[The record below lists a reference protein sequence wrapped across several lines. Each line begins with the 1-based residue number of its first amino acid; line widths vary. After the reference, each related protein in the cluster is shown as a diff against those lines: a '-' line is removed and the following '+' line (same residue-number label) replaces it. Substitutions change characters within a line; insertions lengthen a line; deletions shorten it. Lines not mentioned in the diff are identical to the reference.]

1 MQSYDGDDWGS
12 PDESDDD
19 SVGPEPPLQPASG
32 HGAQAP
38 AYPPPSVASP
48 TVASQTGSVPV
59 DHATATTAAAAQQP
73 PVHAAPTAT
82 AAPTVAGDEDVAQGS
97 DEGDNKR
104 PSISPQLP
112 NMARMSAFGVDLFP
126 GGSHN
131 DASKLSAAEHTIQ
144 EEKEPSAAD
153 ANHGIQSGSPA
164 PQLGAQQ
171 PPHLFPQPKTVEH
184 DFSSLSEQDD
194 IPSKDATAAVSLS
207 ADSQRT
213 SAVHEPSQGLA
224 LRIDSPPPNTASGSQ
239 DAQQPTTATTATDT
253 PVSIIPTEP
262 LQPKKPEHSPSE
274 YEPQPLQHSFTHDTA
289 ASSPVKESDV
299 LSDEIMRSLTP
310 GSNNGASGLKPDPS
324 QTSLTTGSWERS
336 AASSDISGSYQQHE
350 AVAVPVLSI
359 PAQQANITAPVQ
371 SHSPITSPS
380 SDPDRD
386 LRRRFSWEA
395 LADDATPNRTAPVS
409 ATTVAPPAAS
419 AVPPAAVPQ
428 PSVQS
433 PIQSPIV
440 ASQVVERSPASP
452 YGAPSANPISPTI
465 KIVSEGQ
472 PLDQQ
477 VSAFS
482 PREATVGPTQTQPDF
497 FETQSA
503 AGPSTDALSDA
514 PHSSA
519 SGNGGSV
526 APGASSLGEK
536 PTMPFKEIMGL
547 PTAEERIERY
557 QESRSSFATSES
569 GLDEWIA
576 TMKNQHPEH
585 AHANNS
591 FSGAVPPAR
600 TPSPSGSQP
609 SAQQPYYQQYLNA
622 SNPNQSTPSSAR
634 SRLAGLQE
642 QAQAAAG
649 SAFGHSGNQIGHKGK
664 EFMQSAGKMGKGL
677 FSKGRSK
684 LRGTGDKVFH

>member
-1 MQSYDGDDWGS
+1 VQSYDGDDWGS

-32 HGAQAP
+32 HGVQAP

-48 TVASQTGSVPV
+48 AIAAQTGSAPV
-59 DHATATTAAAAQQP
+59 DHTASAAQQP
-73 PVHAAPTAT
+73 PVHAAPAATTAPT
-82 AAPTVAGDEDVAQGS
+82 AAQHEDVTQDS

-104 PSISPQLP
+104 ASISPQLP

-126 GGSHN
+126 GDSSNNG
-131 DASKLSAAEHTIQ
+131 ASKLSAAEHTIQ
-144 EEKEPSAAD
+144 EEREPSAAD
-153 ANHGIQSGSPA
+153 ANRGIQSGSPA
-164 PQLGAQQ
+164 PQLGALQ
-171 PPHLFPQPKTVEH
+171 PPHLFPQPKTGEH
-184 DFSSLSEQDD
+184 DFSSVSEQDETA
-194 IPSKDATAAVSLS
+194 SKDAAAAVSSS

-213 SAVHEPSQGLA
+213 SAVQEPSQGLA
-224 LRIDSPPPNTASGSQ
+224 LRIDSPPPTAASGSQ

-274 YEPQPLQHSFTHDTA
+274 YEPQPLQHTFTHDNTA
-289 ASSPVKESDV
+289 TSSPVKESDV

-371 SHSPITSPS
+371 SHSPIASPS

-395 LADDATPNRTAPVS
+395 LADDATPNPTAPVS

-419 AVPPAAVPQ
+419 VAPPAAVPQ

-440 ASQVVERSPASP
+440 ASQVDERSPSSP

-465 KIVSEGQ
+465 NIVSEGQ

-482 PREATVGPTQTQPDF
+482 PREANLGPAQTQSDF
-497 FETQSA
+497 SETQFA
-503 AGPSTDALSDA
+503 TGPSTDALSDA

-526 APGASSLGEK
+526 APGASSLSEK

-585 AHANNS
+585 ANANGS

-622 SNPNQSTPSSAR
+622 SNPNQSAPSSAR